1 MKKSFPANINGKI
14 FYIDEDAYM
23 LLLDYLSQLRATFQG
38 EEGAEIVN
46 DIESRISEHF
56 DERIKLGA
64 NVITINDVNRVIEIM
79 GRPEEISDTP
89 ETDAQQKQNEPSR
102 TNDGTPQSER
112 PQPHNTV
119 GPPPPPITKRL
130 YRDVRH
136 KVFGGVIAGLAQYLG
151 WDATIMRILYA
162 ILTICTYAWPCIIVY
177 LIAWMVIPV
186 ARTPKE
192 ILEMQGQPV
201 TLDNIG
207 HTVINNA
214 TPPAA
219 PVPGEDP
226 SAFISFINTFF
237 SIAAKFI
244 VGFFAVIF
252 SLTAFTFTAIIL
264 ASIAGICLLSF
275 AGIPDILEELD
286 FIETNMPIAETWG
299 YICVFFA
306 LLIPSLTIVRYCCIP
321 LFKAKSPATVT
332 VITAI
337 IFELLFI
344 IGAFVLLGIAGHSG
358 EYYDYA
364 AWSTTAL
371 QYTAAFPL
379 TALLAPSASA

>member
-151 WDATIMRILYA
+151 WDATIMRILY
-162 ILTICTYAWPCIIVY
+162 
-177 LIAWMVIPV
+177 
-186 ARTPKE
+186 E
-192 ILEMQGQPV
+192 IGRAHV
-201 TLDNIG
+201 
-207 HTVINNA
+207 
-214 TPPAA
+214 
-219 PVPGEDP
+219 
-226 SAFISFINTFF
+226 
-237 SIAAKFI
+237 
-244 VGFFAVIF
+244 
-252 SLTAFTFTAIIL
+252 
-264 ASIAGICLLSF
+264 
-275 AGIPDILEELD
+275 
-286 FIETNMPIAETWG
+286 
-299 YICVFFA
+299 
-306 LLIPSLTIVRYCCIP
+306 
-321 LFKAKSPATVT
+321 
-332 VITAI
+332 
-337 IFELLFI
+337 
-344 IGAFVLLGIAGHSG
+344 
-358 EYYDYA
+358 
-364 AWSTTAL
+364 
-371 QYTAAFPL
+371 
-379 TALLAPSASA
+379 